1 MAYLPYHVEHL
12 HSAEAVNDAID
23 GEGESGRLAVV
34 RFGRCG
40 HDDCV
45 RFDAA
50 MVAAAERVG
59 PVAALIAVD
68 IDEVQDFNAMYDLQY
83 KPCTVMF
90 FYRYRYVG
98 VRGFGSSDYINDWAA
113 ISGAD
118 EFADVVGVVHETAN
132 AGRRIV
138 DFGHGV

>member
-1 MAYLPYHVEHL
+1 M
-12 HSAEAVNDAID
+12 NDAID
-23 GEGESGRLAVV
+23 REGKSSRLAVV
-34 RFGRCG
+34 RFGRGG
-40 HDDCV
+40 HDDCA

-50 MVAAAERVG
+50 MAATAERVG

-90 FYRYRYVG
+90 FYRYRYVD
-98 VRGFGSSDYINDWAA
+98 VRGFRSSDDINNWAD
-113 ISGAD
+113 ITGAD
-118 EFADVVGVVHETAN
+118 EFADVVEVVHERATA
-132 AGRRIV
+132 GCRIV

>member
-1 MAYLPYHVEHL
+1 MAYHVEHL

-23 GEGESGRLAVV
+23 REGESGSLAVV
-34 RFGRCG
+34 RFGRSG

-68 IDEVQDFNAMYDLQY
+68 IDEVQDLNAMYDLQY

-90 FYRYRYVG
+90 FYRYRYVD
-98 VRGFGSSDYINDWAA
+98 VRGFRSSDDVNNWAD
-113 ISGAD
+113 ITGAD
-118 EFADVVGVVHETAN
+118 EFADVVEVVHERATA
-132 AGRRIV
+132 GCHIV
-138 DFGHGV
+138 DFGHV